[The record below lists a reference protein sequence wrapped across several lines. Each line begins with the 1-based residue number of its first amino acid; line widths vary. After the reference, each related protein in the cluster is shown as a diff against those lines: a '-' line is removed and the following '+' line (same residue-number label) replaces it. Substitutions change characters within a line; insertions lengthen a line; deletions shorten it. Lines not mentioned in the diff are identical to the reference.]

1 MFETDREMYL
11 AFAKAVDMDF
21 QWITELLDGEVDAG
35 GPAAL
40 TLAAKTN
47 TTPNRWASSKGRDSR
62 LLAVKV
68 WWAMPEQ
75 RKSRLAQRSGV
86 RD

>member
-1 MFETDREMYL
+1 MFETDREMYV

-21 QWITELLDGEVDAG
+21 NWIASLLDGEVDASQAEG
-35 GPAAL
+35 L
-40 TLAAKTN
+40 ILAGKTS
-47 TTPNRWASSKGRDSR
+47 TTPNRWASPKGRDSR

-75 RKSRLAQRSGV
+75 RKARQGFGR
-86 RD
+86 

>member
-1 MFETDREMYL
+1 MLETDREMIV
-11 AFAKAVDMDF
+11 AFAKAVDLDF
-21 QWITELLDGEVDAG
+21 RWIVELLDGQVDALS
-35 GPAAL
+35 PTAL

-47 TTPNRWASSKGRDSR
+47 TTPNRWASPKGRDSR

-75 RKSRLAQRSGV
+75 RKSRRNSGQ
-86 RD
+86 